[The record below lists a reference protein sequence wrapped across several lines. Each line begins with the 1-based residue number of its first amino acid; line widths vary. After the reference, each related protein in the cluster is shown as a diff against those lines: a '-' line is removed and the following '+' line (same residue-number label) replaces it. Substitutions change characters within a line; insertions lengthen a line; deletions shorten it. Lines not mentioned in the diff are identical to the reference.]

1 MFTTIRV
8 GFTDTGTV
16 LINNTTTT
24 TSTIDWDNGSYQQTH
39 YIETEIVPRKKK
51 KIPVEPWR
59 SKRKGGKGI
68 R

>member
-1 MFTTIRV
+1 MFATIKV
-8 GFTDTGTV
+8 GFVETHRI
-16 LINNTTTT
+16 LINNTTTG
-24 TSTIDWDNGSYQQTH
+24 TSTNNWDNGSYQQTH
-39 YIETEIVPRKKK
+39 YIEIEAVPRKK